1 MDNIQ
6 WNNATLFIREQL
18 QNDDIYDTWFSGV
31 ECERYDESTNTLT
44 LRVPNAYIYKCLE
57 HFCLRILSQALERA
71 YQPGVHLQYR
81 IAQKEPSFSDVADY
95 LQQFGYRPKV
105 NNRRIS
111 IMDARKRM
119 EDGLRYFLGEGKY
132 KWLPAYDRIAD
143 WLSDNKGR
151 GLLCIGTSGLGKTL
165 ICEKILPVILGNG
178 GRPIAS
184 VKATELHDR
193 LPELMKERI
202 VIIDDLGKE
211 PAKHYGDI
219 DRSFFELC
227 SNAERTGQLLI
238 ITTNLATARPAS
250 WPADRPWP
258 WPDSIEHRY
267 GQEVLDRL
275 KVITSVVRIEGESM
289 RK

>member
-165 ICEKILPVILGNG
+165 ICQRILPVILGSNV
-178 GRPIAS
+178 PS
-184 VKATELHDR
+184 VTAQEMNTRIDEL
-193 LPELMKERI
+193 LKERC

-211 PAKHYGDI
+211 DVEIRNYGN
-219 DRSFFELC
+219 RRRPFFELC
-227 SNAERTGQLLI
+227 DAAEKNGVLLI
-238 ITTNLATARPAS
+238 INTNLSTTPVRDP
-250 WPADRPWP
+250 RY
-258 WPDSIEHRY
+258 PDSIQARY
-267 GQEVLDRL
+267 GNEVLSRL
-275 KVITSVVRIEGESM
+275 RATTKAVLIEGEDM
-289 RK
+289 RH

>member
-18 QNDDIYDTWFSGV
+18 QNNDIYDTWFSGI
-31 ECERYDESTNTLT
+31 ECEKYDESTNTLT

-165 ICEKILPVILGNG
+165 ICQRILPVILGSKI
-178 GRPIAS
+178 PS
-184 VKATELHDR
+184 VTAQEMNTRIDEL
-193 LPELMKERI
+193 LKERC

-211 PAKHYGDI
+211 DVEIRNYGN
-219 DRSFFELC
+219 RRRPFFELC
-227 SNAERTGQLLI
+227 DAAEKNGTLLI
-238 ITTNLATARPAS
+238 INTNLSTTPVRDP
-250 WPADRPWP
+250 RY
-258 WPDSIEHRY
+258 PDSIQARY
-267 GQEVLDRL
+267 GNEVLSRL
-275 KVITSVVRIEGESM
+275 RATTKAVLIEGEDM
-289 RK
+289 RH

>member
-18 QNDDIYDTWFSGV
+18 QNNDIYDTWFSGV
-31 ECERYDESTNTLT
+31 ECEKYDESTNTLT

-165 ICEKILPVILGNG
+165 ICQRILPVILGSNV
-178 GRPIAS
+178 PS
-184 VKATELHDR
+184 VTAQEMNTRIDEL
-193 LPELMKERI
+193 LKERC

-211 PAKHYGDI
+211 DVEIRNYGN
-219 DRSFFELC
+219 RRRPFFELC
-227 SNAERTGQLLI
+227 DAAEKNGTLLI
-238 ITTNLATARPAS
+238 INTNLSTTPVRDP
-250 WPADRPWP
+250 RY
-258 WPDSIEHRY
+258 PDSIQARY
-267 GQEVLDRL
+267 GNEVLSRL
-275 KVITSVVRIEGESM
+275 RATTKAVLIEGEDM
-289 RK
+289 RH

>member
-31 ECERYDESTNTLT
+31 ECEKYDESTNTLT

-81 IAQKEPSFSDVADY
+81 LAQKEPSFSDVADY

-165 ICEKILPVILGNG
+165 ICQRILPVILGSNV
-178 GRPIAS
+178 PS
-184 VKATELHDR
+184 VTAQEMNTRIDEL
-193 LPELMKERI
+193 LKERC

-211 PAKHYGDI
+211 DVEIRNYGN
-219 DRSFFELC
+219 RRRPFFELC
-227 SNAERTGQLLI
+227 DAAEKNGVLLI
-238 ITTNLATARPAS
+238 INTNLSTTPVRDP
-250 WPADRPWP
+250 RY
-258 WPDSIEHRY
+258 PDSIQARY
-267 GQEVLDRL
+267 GNEVLSRL
-275 KVITSVVRIEGESM
+275 RATTKAVLIEGEDM
-289 RK
+289 RH

>member
-31 ECERYDESTNTLT
+31 ECEKYDESTNTLT

-81 IAQKEPSFSDVADY
+81 LAQKEPSFSDVADY

-165 ICEKILPVILGNG
+165 ICQRILPVILGSNV
-178 GRPIAS
+178 PS
-184 VKATELHDR
+184 VTAQEMNTRIDEL
-193 LPELMKERI
+193 LKERC

-211 PAKHYGDI
+211 DVEIRNYGN
-219 DRSFFELC
+219 RRRPFFELC
-227 SNAERTGQLLI
+227 DAAEKNGTLLI
-238 ITTNLATARPAS
+238 INTNLSTTPVRDP
-250 WPADRPWP
+250 RY
-258 WPDSIEHRY
+258 PDSIQARY
-267 GQEVLDRL
+267 GNEVLSRL
-275 KVITSVVRIEGESM
+275 RATTKAVLIEGEDM
-289 RK
+289 RH

>member
-165 ICEKILPVILGNG
+165 ICQRILPVIIGSNI
-178 GRPIAS
+178 PS
-184 VKATELHDR
+184 VTAQEMNTRIDEL
-193 LPELMKERI
+193 LKERC

-211 PAKHYGDI
+211 DVEIRNYGN
-219 DRSFFELC
+219 RRHPFFELC
-227 SNAERTGQLLI
+227 DAAEKNGNILI
-238 ITTNLATARPAS
+238 INTNLSTTPVRDP
-250 WPADRPWP
+250 RY
-258 WPDSIEHRY
+258 PDSIQSRY
-267 GQEVLDRL
+267 GNEVLSRL
-275 KVITSVVRIEGESM
+275 RATTKAVLFEGEDM
-289 RK
+289 RG

>member
-81 IAQKEPSFSDVADY
+81 LAQKEPSFSDVADY

-165 ICEKILPVILGNG
+165 ICQRILPVILGSNV
-178 GRPIAS
+178 PS
-184 VKATELHDR
+184 VTAQEMNTRIDEL
-193 LPELMKERI
+193 LKERC

-211 PAKHYGDI
+211 DVEIRNYGN
-219 DRSFFELC
+219 RRRPFFELC
-227 SNAERTGQLLI
+227 DAAEKNGTLLI
-238 ITTNLATARPAS
+238 INTNLSTTPVRDP
-250 WPADRPWP
+250 RY
-258 WPDSIEHRY
+258 PDSIQTRY
-267 GQEVLDRL
+267 GNEVLSRL
-275 KVITSVVRIEGESM
+275 RATTKAVLIEGEDM
-289 RK
+289 RH

>member
-165 ICEKILPVILGNG
+165 ICQRILPVILGSNV
-178 GRPIAS
+178 PS
-184 VKATELHDR
+184 VTAQEMNTRIDEL
-193 LPELMKERI
+193 LKERC

-211 PAKHYGDI
+211 DVEIRNYGN
-219 DRSFFELC
+219 RRRPFFELC
-227 SNAERTGQLLI
+227 DAAEKNGTLLI
-238 ITTNLATARPAS
+238 INTNLSTTPVRDP
-250 WPADRPWP
+250 RY
-258 WPDSIEHRY
+258 PDSIQARY
-267 GQEVLDRL
+267 GNEVLSRL
-275 KVITSVVRIEGESM
+275 RATTKAVLIEGEDM
-289 RK
+289 RH

>member
-111 IMDARKRM
+111 IMAARKRM
-119 EDGLRYFLGEGKY
+119 EAGLRYFLGEGKY

-165 ICEKILPVILGNG
+165 ICQRILPVIIGSNI
-178 GRPIAS
+178 PS
-184 VKATELHDR
+184 VTAQEMNTRIDEL
-193 LPELMKERI
+193 LKERC

-211 PAKHYGDI
+211 DVEIRNYGN
-219 DRSFFELC
+219 RRHPFFELC
-227 SNAERTGQLLI
+227 DAAEKNGNILI
-238 ITTNLATARPAS
+238 INTNLSTTPVRDP
-250 WPADRPWP
+250 RY
-258 WPDSIEHRY
+258 PDSIQSRY
-267 GQEVLDRL
+267 GNEVLSRL
-275 KVITSVVRIEGESM
+275 RATTKAVLFEGEDM
-289 RK
+289 RG

>member
-18 QNDDIYDTWFSGV
+18 QNNDIYDTWFSGI
-31 ECERYDESTNTLT
+31 ECEKYDESTNTLT

-165 ICEKILPVILGNG
+165 ICQRILPVILGSNV
-178 GRPIAS
+178 PSFTAQEMN
-184 VKATELHDR
+184 T
-193 LPELMKERI
+193 RI
-202 VIIDDLGKE
+202 D
-211 PAKHYGDI
+211 
-219 DRSFFELC
+219 
-227 SNAERTGQLLI
+227 
-238 ITTNLATARPAS
+238 
-250 WPADRPWP
+250 
-258 WPDSIEHRY
+258 
-267 GQEVLDRL
+267 
-275 KVITSVVRIEGESM
+275 
-289 RK
+289 

>member
-81 IAQKEPSFSDVADY
+81 LAQKEPSFSDVADY

-165 ICEKILPVILGNG
+165 ICQRILPVILGSNV
-178 GRPIAS
+178 PS
-184 VKATELHDR
+184 VTAQEMNTRIDEL
-193 LPELMKERI
+193 LKERCI
-202 VIIDDLGKE
+202 IIDDLGKE
-211 PAKHYGDI
+211 DVEIRNYGN
-219 DRSFFELC
+219 RRRPFFELC
-227 SNAERTGQLLI
+227 DAAEKNGTLLI
-238 ITTNLATARPAS
+238 INTNLSTTPVRDP
-250 WPADRPWP
+250 RY
-258 WPDSIEHRY
+258 PDSIQARY
-267 GQEVLDRL
+267 GNEVLSRL
-275 KVITSVVRIEGESM
+275 RATTKAVLIEGEDM
-289 RK
+289 RH

>member
-165 ICEKILPVILGNG
+165 ICQRILPVILGSNV
-178 GRPIAS
+178 PS
-184 VKATELHDR
+184 VTAQEMNTRIDEL
-193 LPELMKERI
+193 LKERCVI
-202 VIIDDLGKE
+202 VDDLGKE
-211 PAKHYGDI
+211 DVEIRNYGN
-219 DRSFFELC
+219 RRRPFFELC
-227 SNAERTGQLLI
+227 DAAEKNGTLLI
-238 ITTNLATARPAS
+238 INTNLSTTPVRDP
-250 WPADRPWP
+250 RY
-258 WPDSIEHRY
+258 PDSIQARY
-267 GQEVLDRL
+267 GNEVLSRL
-275 KVITSVVRIEGESM
+275 RATTKAVLIEGEDM
-289 RK
+289 RH